1 MIIMA
6 RKKVFNFKENGDKI
20 AVTNENRQEY
30 VDLYTKHLLYD
41 SIKEQFSHF
50 SAGFKKVCD
59 TDAFKIFTPEEVEI
73 LICGL
78 EEFDFKNLEKTTT
91 YDDGYTK
98 DSQVIKYL
106 WEVLNEL
113 SVEQQKK
120 FLFFTTGSDR
130 VPIGGL
136 GKLQLVI
143 SKNGTD
149 SDKLP
154 TAHTCFNHLLLPDYG
169 SKQKLT
175 EKLLTAIQ
183 NSEGFGLR

>member
-1 MIIMA
+1 L
-6 RKKVFNFKENGDKI
+6 K
-20 AVTNENRQEY
+20 
-30 VDLYTKHLLYD
+30 
-41 SIKEQFSHF
+41 
-50 SAGFKKVCD
+50 
-59 TDAFKIFTPEEVEI
+59 
-73 LICGL
+73 
-78 EEFDFKNLEKTTT
+78 KTTT
-91 YDDGYTK
+91 YDDGYAK

-106 WEVLNEL
+106 WEVLHEL
-113 SVEQQKK
+113 SVEQQKR

-154 TAHTCFNHLLLPDYG
+154 TAHTCFNHLLLPEYS
-169 SKQKLT
+169 SKQKLK

>member
-1 MIIMA
+1 
-6 RKKVFNFKENGDKI
+6 
-20 AVTNENRQEY
+20 
-30 VDLYTKHLLYD
+30 
-41 SIKEQFSHF
+41 
-50 SAGFKKVCD
+50 
-59 TDAFKIFTPEEVEI
+59 
-73 LICGL
+73 
-78 EEFDFKNLEKTTT
+78 
-91 YDDGYTK
+91 
-98 DSQVIKYL
+98 L